1 MKGITE
7 NFSWRNATIFAKAS
21 TYAYRELN
29 EFKLEFGSGNGA
41 DVKFYDSNGTQAYSW
56 IEGNNLC
63 FVFRGT
69 EPTQW
74 SDIKA
79 DLDARQRTGMHNHG
93 KVNKGFQG
101 ELEKVWHDL
110 IRQINYILEGSY
122 DIDIHI
128 TGHSLGGAM
137 ATICA
142 KRLSE
147 ELDAV
152 CCLYTFGSPRVGN
165 KKWCKSLQV
174 PHYRFQNNNDIVCRM
189 PLWIM
194 GYRHHGKN
202 MYINYKGKIVKYR
215 WWRRMIDN
223 LRGRLRALTK
233 FQLFDGIYD
242 HDITKYAKRV
252 NNVVLDD

>member
-1 MKGITE
+1 MAVLSGV
-7 NFSWRNATIFAKAS
+7 
-21 TYAYRELN
+21 AYKEPEDANKTFEKYGFQNHRFIDKE
-29 EFKLEFGSGNGA
+29 GA
-41 DVKFYDSNGTQAYSW
+41 QCYIIWNDTDAVV
-56 IEGNNLC
+56 C
-63 FVFRGT
+63 FRGT
-69 EPTQW
+69 EPKEM
-74 SDIKA
+74 SDVKA
-79 DLDARQRTGMHNHG
+79 DLNAIQRKGLHNKGDVHA
-93 KVNKGFQG
+93 GFQG
-101 ELEKVWHDL
+101 EINKVWDDL
-110 IRQINYILEGSY
+110 NFTVA
-122 DIDIHI
+122 DIQDRNIYI